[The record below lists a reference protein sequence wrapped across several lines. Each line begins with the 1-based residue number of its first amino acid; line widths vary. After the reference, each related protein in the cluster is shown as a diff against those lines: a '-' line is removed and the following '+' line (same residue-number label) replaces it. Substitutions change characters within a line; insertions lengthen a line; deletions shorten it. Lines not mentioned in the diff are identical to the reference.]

1 MKRIFALLFVCLL
14 ACCASNQ
21 ESMESLISK
30 EIENTKGLNLSVY
43 NEFDWDSLII
53 LSPYTSLDL
62 VEKQFYLDLSN
73 VSNSIEMLDSINL
86 IIFLQNNKAVKYVEL
101 SRNIADFDSNHEIID
116 KKNAQFILEVE
127 KGAKILKIS
136 RL

>member
-1 MKRIFALLFVCLL
+1 
-14 ACCASNQ
+14 
-21 ESMESLISK
+21 MESLISK